1 MLKIRDVIPADMD
14 EIWFMCRQHA
24 EYEGA
29 ELSFSNQTKDNLA
42 SLIFT
47 ENKLTCWVAENEKGI
62 IGYATCAVQYAT
74 WTASTYLYMD
84 CLFLKQEARGL
95 GTGSAFMRHIA
106 DFAIKSS
113 ISEIQWQTPSSNHA
127 AIAFYTK
134 LAVNELS
141 KSRFI
146 WAL

>member
-1 MLKIRDVIPADMD
+1 MLKIRDAIPADMD
-14 EIWFMCRQHA
+14 EILLMCKQHA

-42 SLIFT
+42 SFIFT
-47 ENKLTCWVAENEKGI
+47 ENKLTCWVAENETGI
-62 IGYATCAVQYAT
+62 IGYATCTAQYAT
-74 WTASTYLYMD
+74 WTASTYLYLD

-95 GTGSAFMRHIA
+95 GIGSVLMKHIA
-106 DFAIKSS
+106 DHARNEG

-127 AIAFYTK
+127 AIAFYAK